1 MSNIA
6 VYAGSFD
13 PFTNGHLDI
22 VRRAAKFFDEV
33 IILLAVNPFKS
44 RTFDMALMADK
55 IYDILQGD
63 EFQNCRVYVAGPE
76 MFTIDIAEHFGAK
89 YLIRGVRNV
98 EDFIAEEELATANKR
113 LNTNIETI
121 YFRSD
126 RAEISSTNVKEYI
139 KSQPE
144 LVKLLVPEP
153 IYDLIMEQE
162 GKK

>member
-1 MSNIA
+1 MNNIA

-22 VRRAAKFFDEV
+22 VRRAAKLFDKV

-44 RTFDMALMADK
+44 RTFDIALMANK

-63 EFQNCRVYVAGPE
+63 EFQNCSVYVAGPE
-76 MFTIDIAEHFGAK
+76 MFTVDIAEHFGAK

-98 EDFIAEEELATANKR
+98 EDFVAEEELAAANKR
-113 LNTNIETI
+113 LNAKIETI

-126 RAEISSTNVKEYI
+126 YAEISSTKVKEYI

-153 IYDLIMEQE
+153 IYDLIIEQE